1 MADVLTHFN
10 SGKLWDFAGG
20 IHPPEMK
27 SQSNHVPIRP
37 AALVET
43 YYVPVKQHAGN
54 AGNLLVKEGDKVL
67 KGQPLTLGEG
77 LRNLPVHAPTSGI
90 VTAITPYIAAHPSGL
105 PELTIQIQADG
116 KDQWRTQHPI
126 EDFLTQTPEQLI
138 EKIYH
143 AGIAGLGGA
152 VFPTAAK
159 IQSAE
164 NKVKLLIINGAECE
178 PYITCDDRLMQDYPN
193 EIIEGIRIL
202 RYILS
207 PEKVVIAIE
216 DNKPN
221 AVKALKHALKGAND
235 IEIRVIPTKYPSGA
249 AKQLIQV
256 LTGIEVPRGQRSSS
270 IGVLMHNVGT
280 AFAIKRAVINDEP
293 LIERVVTLTGDKI
306 PHKGNLWVRLGTPI
320 SALLQQVGYQY
331 DGRFPVFMGGP
342 MMGFIL
348 PNLSAPVT
356 KITNCLLA
364 PDHFEYAEP
373 EPEQACIRCSACSDA
388 CPVHLMPQQLY
399 WFARSEDHQKSEQYA
414 LQDCIECG
422 LCAYV
427 CPSHIPLI
435 QYFRQEKAKIWEIK
449 EQAQKSHEAKLR
461 FEARQ
466 ARLEKEEQARKA
478 RTQRAAEA
486 RREEIAKQNG
496 IDPVQA
502 ALARLKAKKQTDNES
517 PNVKTFVDEKG
528 QLQPD
533 NSGIMAQRKA
543 RRLARQQAE
552 QERAASEN
560 QMQENPQNT
569 NSAENLTVDP
579 KKAAIAAALARAK
592 ARKQAS
598 SHNAQPENAKTN
610 TTENSTQTNSGSA
623 IENRK
628 SAASAQGVIE
638 NRENSTAIQS
648 AVEKAQENPTALDPK
663 KAAIAAAIARAKAK
677 KQAQNGTPQSAHA
690 TSQLVEEQEAVK
702 SEHRESAIENRENA
716 TPAQGVIENHEN
728 STAIQSAVEKTQENP
743 TALDP
748 KKAAIAAAIARAK
761 AKKQAQNGTAQSA
774 HATQPLIEEQGAV
787 ESEHRE
793 SAIENCESATAAQG
807 VIENRE
813 NATTTQ
819 SVVEKTQENPT
830 ALAPKKAA
838 IARAKAKKQAQN
850 GTAQSAH
857 ATSQLVE
864 EQEAVKSEHRE
875 SAIENSESAT
885 SAQGVIENRENATAI
900 QSAVEKTQE
909 NPTALDPKKA
919 AIAAAIARAKAKKQ
933 AQNGTAQSSH
943 ATQPLVEK
951 QGTMESEH
959 RESAIENR
967 EASTA
972 AQGVIEN
979 HENAAIQSAVE
990 KTQENPTALD
1000 PKKAAIAAAIARA
1013 KAKKQA
1019 KENQSKEK
1027 E

>member
-1 MADVLTHFN
+1 MADVLTNFN
-10 SGKLWDFAGG
+10 SGKLWDFSGG

-27 SQSNHVPIRP
+27 SQSNHTPIRP
-37 AALVET
+37 ADLVET

-54 AGNLLVKEGDKVL
+54 AGNLLVNVGDKVL
-67 KGQPLTLGEG
+67 KGQPLTQGEG
-77 LRNLPVHAPTSGI
+77 LRNLPVHAPTSGVI
-90 VTAITPYIAAHPSGL
+90 TAIAPYIAAHPSGL

-116 KDQWRTQHPI
+116 KDEWRKQHPI
-126 EDFLTQTPEQLI
+126 EDFLSQTPEQLI

-178 PYITCDDRLMQDYPN
+178 PYITCDDRLMQDRPK

-202 RYILS
+202 RYILR

-216 DNKPN
+216 DNKPK
-221 AVKALKHALKGAND
+221 AVKALKYALKGAND

-256 LTGIEVPRGQRSSS
+256 LTGIEVPSGQRSSS

-306 PHKGNLWVRLGTPI
+306 PHKGNLLVRLGTPI

-331 DGRFPVFMGGP
+331 DPRFPVFMGGP

-348 PNLSAPVT
+348 PNLNAPVT
-356 KITNCLLA
+356 KVTNCLLA

-435 QYFRQEKAKIWEIK
+435 QYFRQEKVKIWEIK

-486 RREEIAKQNG
+486 RREEIAKQKG
-496 IDPVQA
+496 VDPVQA
-502 ALARLKAKKQTDNES
+502 ALERLKAKKQNDSES

-533 NSGIMAQRKA
+533 NSDIMAQRKA

-552 QERAASEN
+552 QENVASAD
-560 QMQENPQNT
+560 QSQENLAQNT
-569 NSAENLTVDP
+569 GQNRTALDANPDP
-579 KKAAIAAALARAK
+579 KKAAIAAALALAKAKKQAQNDTVQSANSTENSVENQDVAEQTQSQSAAEKTKENTTALDPKKAAIAAAIARAK
-592 ARKQAS
+592 AKKQAQNDTVQS
-598 SHNAQPENAKTN
+598 AGSA
-610 TTENSTQTNSGSA
+610 ENSV
-623 IENRK
+623 EY
-628 SAASAQGVIE
+628 QGVAE
-638 NRENSTAIQS
+638 QAEAQS
-648 AVEKAQENPTALDPK
+648 AVEKTQEKTQENSTALDPK

-677 KQAQNGTPQSAHA
+677 KQAQNGTEQPVSSAEKSVENQGIAEQIQSQSAA
-690 TSQLVEEQEAVK
+690 EKTK
-702 SEHRESAIENRENA
+702 
-716 TPAQGVIENHEN
+716 
-728 STAIQSAVEKTQENP
+728 EKTQENT

-774 HATQPLIEEQGAV
+774 NSAEKNVENQGIAEQA
-787 ESEHRE
+787 
-793 SAIENCESATAAQG
+793 
-807 VIENRE
+807 
-813 NATTTQ
+813 
-819 SVVEKTQENPT
+819 
-830 ALAPKKAA
+830 
-838 IARAKAKKQAQN
+838 
-850 GTAQSAH
+850 
-857 ATSQLVE
+857 
-864 EQEAVKSEHRE
+864 EA
-875 SAIENSESAT
+875 
-885 SAQGVIENRENATAI
+885 

-909 NPTALDPKKA
+909 KTPENTTALDPKKA

-933 AQNGTAQSSH
+933 
-943 ATQPLVEK
+943 VK
-951 QGTMESEH
+951 
-959 RESAIENR
+959 ENR
-967 EASTA
+967 S
-972 AQGVIEN
+972 
-979 HENAAIQSAVE
+979 
-990 KTQENPTALD
+990 QE
-1000 PKKAAIAAAIARA
+1000 
-1013 KAKKQA
+1013 Q
-1019 KENQSKEK
+1019 E
-1027 E
+1027 

>member
-27 SQSNHVPIRP
+27 SQSNHIPIRP
-37 AALVET
+37 AALVKT

-116 KDQWRTQHPI
+116 KDEWRKQHPI
-126 EDFLTQTPEQLI
+126 EDFLSQTPEQLI

-178 PYITCDDRLMQDYPN
+178 PYITCDDRLMQDRPK

-202 RYILS
+202 RYILR

-216 DNKPN
+216 DNKPK
-221 AVKALKHALKGAND
+221 AVKALKYALKGAND

-256 LTGIEVPRGQRSSS
+256 LTGIEVPSGQRSSS

-306 PHKGNLWVRLGTPI
+306 PHKGNLLVRLGTPI

-331 DGRFPVFMGGP
+331 DPRFPVFMGGP

-348 PNLSAPVT
+348 PNLNAPVT
-356 KITNCLLA
+356 KVTNCLLA

-435 QYFRQEKAKIWEIK
+435 QYFRQEKVKIWEIK

-486 RREEIAKQNG
+486 RREEIAKQKG
-496 IDPVQA
+496 VDPVQA
-502 ALARLKAKKQTDNES
+502 ALERLKAKKQNDSES

-533 NSGIMAQRKA
+533 NSDIMAQRKA

-552 QERAASEN
+552 QENVASAD
-560 QMQENPQNT
+560 QSQENLAQNT
-569 NSAENLTVDP
+569 GQNRTALDANPDP
-579 KKAAIAAALARAK
+579 KKAAIAAALALAK
-592 ARKQAS
+592 AKKQAQNDTVQS
-598 SHNAQPENAKTN
+598 ANS
-610 TTENSTQTNSGSA
+610 TENSVENQDVAEQTQSQ
-623 IENRK
+623 
-628 SAASAQGVIE
+628 SAAEKTKE
-638 NRENSTAIQS
+638 NT
-648 AVEKAQENPTALDPK
+648 TALDPK

-677 KQAQNGTPQSAHA
+677 KQAQNGTEQPVSSAEKSVENQGIAEQIQSQSAA
-690 TSQLVEEQEAVK
+690 EKTK
-702 SEHRESAIENRENA
+702 
-716 TPAQGVIENHEN
+716 
-728 STAIQSAVEKTQENP
+728 EKTQENT

-774 HATQPLIEEQGAV
+774 NSAEKNVENQGIAEQA
-787 ESEHRE
+787 
-793 SAIENCESATAAQG
+793 
-807 VIENRE
+807 
-813 NATTTQ
+813 
-819 SVVEKTQENPT
+819 
-830 ALAPKKAA
+830 
-838 IARAKAKKQAQN
+838 
-850 GTAQSAH
+850 
-857 ATSQLVE
+857 
-864 EQEAVKSEHRE
+864 EA
-875 SAIENSESAT
+875 
-885 SAQGVIENRENATAI
+885 

-909 NPTALDPKKA
+909 KTPENTTALDPKKA

-933 AQNGTAQSSH
+933 
-943 ATQPLVEK
+943 VK
-951 QGTMESEH
+951 
-959 RESAIENR
+959 ENR
-967 EASTA
+967 S
-972 AQGVIEN
+972 Q
-979 HENAAIQSAVE
+979 
-990 KTQENPTALD
+990 
-1000 PKKAAIAAAIARA
+1000 
-1013 KAKKQA
+1013 
-1019 KENQSKEK
+1019 EK